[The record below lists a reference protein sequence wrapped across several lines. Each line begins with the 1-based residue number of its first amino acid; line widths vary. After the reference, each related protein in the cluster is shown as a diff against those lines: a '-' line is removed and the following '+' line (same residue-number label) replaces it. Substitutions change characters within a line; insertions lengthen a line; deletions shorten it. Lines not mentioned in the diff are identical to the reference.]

1 MNYHV
6 ILVVLKIVSTWRL
19 YRVAKNRPQALKT
32 ALSQYRNV
40 FRSNKNVVYNVEKYL
55 EVLTIIVVI
64 VQIMLYRSLE
74 KMIVLMIISK
84 NSNTMV

>member
-1 MNYHV
+1 V

>member
-1 MNYHV
+1 M